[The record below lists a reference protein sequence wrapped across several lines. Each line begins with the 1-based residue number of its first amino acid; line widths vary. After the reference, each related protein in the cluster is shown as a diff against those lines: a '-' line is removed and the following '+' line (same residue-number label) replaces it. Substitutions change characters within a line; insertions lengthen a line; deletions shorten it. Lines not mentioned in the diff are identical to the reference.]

1 MLSANAWQATGA
13 IKSAPAPLVAPSAP
27 QVFASQVFGGP
38 PLPSGRPP
46 FAQIQAV
53 KQMNESYGEMQCY
66 LISLLDSGAADDAVA
81 VDTGCA

>member
-1 MLSANAWQATGA
+1 MLSANAWQTTGA

-27 QVFASQVFGGP
+27 QVFASQVFDGP
-38 PLPSGRPP
+38 PVPAGRPP

-66 LISLLDSGAADDAVA
+66 LIAMLDSGAADDAAAIGV
-81 VDTGCA
+81 GCA